1 MDREYARSSFVDKD
15 LSILLTHHNS
25 EKKDVEKQVLII
37 NLPINDR

>member
-25 EKKDVEKQVLII
+25 EKKRCRKTSTDHKSA
-37 NLPINDR
+37 DK